1 MSLAAFRP
9 LISPIVATI
18 PRWRGRAALWGLC
31 GGIYMRRGYLLFP
44 LLVAGGYSPALAQD
58 AGALLRDREQQG
70 ELKLPK
76 KRPAETAEQPTAQP
90 SVAAT
95 QRETILIKT
104 VRFSGQVSLLTEAE
118 RVALAR
124 RVEGRQVG
132 FADIRALADAAN
144 TSLRQQGRL
153 LARAIIPPQDATA
166 GTLTI
171 EIIEGKLQEITF
183 TRGKGV
189 RIRETLLRAIADGQ
203 VRQDALTKDDLEG
216 ALLRMNDLS
225 GVTARSRLAAGTAA
239 GTSRLMVD
247 VSEEPVLSASLYGD
261 NFGSPS
267 TGRAQ
272 GHAQI
277 AISDLTGR
285 GELTELGFSYSDGQR
300 YASASVA
307 VPLTASGLGLFAS
320 YGYLSYENVD
330 AIGQAA
336 GLEGEAHY
344 GSVGLRYQIHRSR
357 DFNLRLSAA
366 LNGKALTDDSTA
378 GRLADKRVVSGTV
391 SVTSDVHDEFLEGAT
406 TQLSA
411 SWTMGDLDL
420 SRVPVAALVDTLGL
434 KTQGTFHRL
443 NADLL
448 RLQRLSGAFSLL
460 TRVSGQWASKNLD
473 SSESFSLGGPYGVRG
488 WPVGEG
494 RGDAAITGT
503 VELRYDV
510 PLDGNLGALQFATF
524 LDSGHIWLNKHT
536 YGIPLL
542 NACACNDYSLTS
554 AGASMSWRHRHF
566 SLAGS
571 WAYGLGQNK
580 GRSVVGGL
588 NADGKNDRQQFWL
601 SGSISF

>member
-1 MSLAAFRP
+1 MDPRY
-9 LISPIVATI
+9 IV
-18 PRWRGRAALWGLC
+18 
-31 GGIYMRRGYLLFP
+31 MP
-44 LLVAGGYSPALAQD
+44 LLAFGSSSPALAQD

-70 ELKLPK
+70 ELKLPE
-76 KRPAETAEQPTAQP
+76 KRPADTATPSTVTPDTARE
-90 SVAAT
+90 A
-95 QRETILIKT
+95 RETILIKT
-104 VRFSGQVSLLTEAE
+104 VRFSGQASLLTEAE

-124 RVEGRQVG
+124 RVEGKQVG

-153 LARAIIPPQDATA
+153 LARAVIPPQDATD
-166 GTLTI
+166 GTLTV
-171 EIIEGKLQEITF
+171 EIIEGKLEEITF

-189 RIRETLLRAIADGQ
+189 RIREPLLRAIAKRQ
-203 VRQDALTKDDLEG
+203 VQRDSLTKDDLEG

-247 VSEEPVLSASLYGD
+247 VAEEPVLSASLYGD
-261 NFGSPS
+261 NYGSPS

-272 GHAQI
+272 GHAQL

-285 GELTELGFSYSDGQR
+285 GELTQFGFSYSEGQR
-300 YASASVA
+300 YASASFA
-307 VPLTASGLGLFAS
+307 VPLTGSGLSLFAS

-336 GLEGEAHY
+336 GLEGQAHY
-344 GSVGLRYQIHRSR
+344 GTLGLRYQTHRSR
-357 DFNLRLSAA
+357 DFNLRVSAA

-378 GRLADKRVVSGTV
+378 GRLADKRVVSGTLA
-391 SVTSDVHDEFLEGAT
+391 VTGDVHDEFLDGAT

-411 SWTMGDLDL
+411 SWTIGDLDL
-420 SRVPVAALVDTLGL
+420 SRVPMAALFDTLGL

-460 TRVSGQWASKNLD
+460 TRVSGQWASQNLD

-494 RGDAAITGT
+494 RGDAAITST

-510 PLDGNLGALQFATF
+510 PLDGTLGALQFATF

-536 YGIPLL
+536 YGIPSF
-542 NACACNDYSLTS
+542 NACACNDYALTS
-554 AGASMSWRHRHF
+554 AGASLSWRHRHF

-571 WAYGLGQNK
+571 WAHGLGQNK
-580 GRSVVGGL
+580 GRSAVGGL